1 MIMTN
6 KIIIGNE
13 KLPHLIIDKESNIE
27 IIVNK
32 NVENKLIIISN
43 SNYDIN
49 ITLMENSKLVVNS
62 LNKDN
67 NVNVTI
73 NLKENTYINY
83 NHSIMSEN
91 NSNNSFIIN
100 HLENNSTSIINNN
113 GINMSSHNLFFKIDG
128 IIPQRLSNISCGQ
141 NSKIINF
148 SNGNSKIIP
157 NLIIDSNDIV
167 ANHSAYI
174 GKIDDEEKFYM
185 ASRGLS
191 DIDIKKLIYKSVLL
205 GKMELLE
212 EEEEF
217 NKIINEW
224 W

>member
-1 MIMTN
+1 MTN

-67 NVNVTI
+67 NVNVNISLNKNSFIT
-73 NLKENTYINY
+73 Y
-83 NHSIMSEN
+83 NHSVLGRIDCIN
-91 NSNNSFIIN
+91 NFNIN
-100 HLENNSTSIINNN
+100 HLESDSTSILNNN
-113 GINMSSHNLFFKIDG
+113 GINLDNNKLFF
-128 IIPQRLSNISCGQ
+128 IINGVIPKNMVNINCNQS
-141 NSKIINF
+141 SKILNF
-148 SNGNSKIIP
+148 MNGNSKIIP
-157 NLIIDSNDIV
+157 NLIIDSNDII
-167 ANHSAYI
+167 ANHAAYI
-174 GKIDDEEKFYM
+174 GKIDDDELFYLE
-185 ASRGLS
+185 SRGINK
-191 DIDIKKLIYKSVLL
+191 DNIKKLIYKSCMI
-205 GKMELLE
+205 GKMEFESE
-212 EEEEF
+212 EEI
-217 NKIINEW
+217 NQILNEW